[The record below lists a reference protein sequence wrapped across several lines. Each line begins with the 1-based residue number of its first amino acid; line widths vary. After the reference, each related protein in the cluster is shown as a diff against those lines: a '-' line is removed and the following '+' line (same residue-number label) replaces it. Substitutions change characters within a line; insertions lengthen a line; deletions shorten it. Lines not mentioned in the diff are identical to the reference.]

1 MPFKMH
7 KRKNSGKKNIKNT
20 CVPTLPKFFRPVTQ
34 NTLIFYLA
42 LLAQMGC
49 LFVVLFDPLLL
60 KVTALLQ
67 QIFSAGPVGV
77 ELGSLA
83 VQNVVVVKA
92 VPGSL

>member
-1 MPFKMH
+1 M
-7 KRKNSGKKNIKNT
+7 NLG
-20 CVPTLPKFFRPVTQ
+20 LA
-34 NTLIFYLA
+34 FYLFSPTVLINSVKHEHSCKILC
-42 LLAQMGC
+42 LLGQMGC
-49 LFVVLFDPLLL
+49 LVALLFDPLLL

-83 VQNVVVVKA
+83 VLNVVVVKA